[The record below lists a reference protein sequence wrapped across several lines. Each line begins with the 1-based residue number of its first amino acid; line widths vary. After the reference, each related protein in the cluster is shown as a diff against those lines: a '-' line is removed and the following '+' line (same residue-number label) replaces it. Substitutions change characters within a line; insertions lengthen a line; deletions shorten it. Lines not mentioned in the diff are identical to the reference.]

1 MKTGLKKYIRSLSAN
16 EKLVPRKKK
25 KHSEVKL
32 AVYQNLQSSK
42 NIQSMPHKWI
52 VVIHL
57 FVIICIMYKF

>member
-1 MKTGLKKYIRSLSAN
+1 MKNLFQ
-16 EKLVPRKKK
+16 EKKK